1 MGLLLDELDRPSLVI
16 SIVSVPLEFKLLLEK
31 KWFLPLNEWR
41 LLVCLRLQPM
51 ATVFVVVFE
60 EHIKIK

>member
-31 KWFLPLNEWR
+31 KWFLPLNELR